1 MVLLFPFKKKIALLP
16 VFISLFVILP
26 EWSKGPD
33 LRSGVFA
40 RVGSNPTDD
49 KGGLDFLLEI
59 YYALVAQ
66 LVRAPDC

>member
-49 KGGLDFLLEI
+49 MGVRF
-59 YYALVAQ
+59 
-66 LVRAPDC
+66 LVRNLLCSGSSVG